1 MAVYR
6 QIHVSFWQDAFVL
19 ELTPEEKYFYL
30 YLMTNS
36 KTTQCGVYE
45 IPLKVMELETGYNRE
60 TVEKL
65 LNRFIE
71 YKKVDYNNFTHEIC
85 IKNWLKYNNSKS
97 PSITACIAKEMAL
110 IKDPTY
116 YQHCV
121 DTVQAQSPQRGGEKK
136 NNNNNNKKN
145 NKKNPEVHLVDAQAS
160 EIPDIPISTNQK
172 TEPKWS
178 SLFDAFWQAYPK
190 KMDKIDAEKAWNKIK
205 PDPDLFDTI
214 MAAVEL
220 WSKSDRWNDDGGQ
233 YIPYP
238 STWLNKKRWLDEYT
252 EIKPGKGKGQDEEP
266 REVWVP
272 PDMRGVE

>member
-65 LNRFIE
+65 LNRFID
-71 YKKVDYNNFTHEIC
+71 YKKVEYNNFTHEIC

-110 IKDPTY
+110 IKDPIY

-121 DTVQAQSPQRGGEKK
+121 DTVQAQSPQRGGKKK

-145 NKKNPEVHLVDAQAS
+145 NKKNPEVHLADAQEI
-160 EIPDIPISTNQK
+160 EIPDSPISSNQQTK
-172 TEPKWS
+172 PKW
-178 SLFDAFWQAYPK
+178 LEQFDTFWKAYPL
-190 KMDKIDAEKAWNKIK
+190 KMSKAQAEKAWKNIK

-214 MAAVEL
+214 LAAIEV
-220 WSKSDRWNDDGGQ
+220 WKKSERWNDQGGKF
-233 YIPYP
+233 IPYP
-238 STWLNKKRWLDEYT
+238 ASWLNAAGWEDEYT
-252 EIKPGKGKGQDEEP
+252 EAKAGKGKADEEP
-266 REVWVP
+266 REVWIP
-272 PDMRGVE
+272 REMRGVD